1 MSLADLRTEYA
12 RHGLTEA
19 EAGPDP
25 LALFHRWFGQALA
38 ASVPEPNAMT
48 LATATPDGRPS
59 ARVVLLKVCD
69 DRGLTFFTNYR
80 SRKGRELANNP
91 HAAVVFFWHAVER
104 QVRVEGAV
112 EQVTAAESDDYFAT
126 RPADSRLGAWASDQ
140 SEVIPGR
147 DELERRHREFLA
159 RYPDGKVPRP
169 PHWGGY
175 RLVPAVWE
183 FWQGRP
189 GRLHDRLRYRR
200 AAGGWVRDRLSP

>member
-12 RHGLTEA
+12 RQGLSEA
-19 EAGPDP
+19 DAGPDP
-25 LALFHRWFGQALA
+25 LALFHLWFGQALA

-59 ARVVLLKVCD
+59 ARIVLLKACD

-104 QVRVEGAV
+104 QVRVEGVV
-112 EQVTAAESDDYFAT
+112 EQVTPAESDDYFAT

-140 SEVIPGR
+140 SEVLPDR
-147 DELERRHREFLA
+147 AELERRHREFMA
-159 RYPDGKVPRP
+159 RYPEGNVPRP

-175 RLVPAVWE
+175 RLVPDAWE

-200 AAGGWVRDRLSP
+200 AVGGWVRDRLSP